1 MFRPFGPAFWTG
13 LAGPPKRH
21 YLSVKFFASG
31 LSCRVNRN
39 GEKRK
44 MRAAI
49 LNDRAVLRVT
59 GADARQFLDNVITND
74 VDSLQPDQGR
84 FAALLT
90 PQGKIIAD
98 FFVIGVTEEDGGGFL
113 IDAPKALAE
122 DIAKKLNFYKLRA
135 AVTIEER
142 HDLGVAAIVEG
153 KATAELGVVFDDTR
167 LPALGQRV
175 ILPAAE
181 AKTDLEG
188 AGFAVVDA
196 GSYHEKRIA
205 AGVPEG
211 GKDFTYSDAYP
222 HDANMDQLNGVD
234 FKKGCFI
241 GQEVVSRMERKT
253 TPRTRVVQATFDT
266 APFPGVDVKAGDK
279 PAGHMGYGVN
289 GRGLALVRLDRVN
302 DALVKGEKITAGGIE
317 ISLQKPAWASFKFP
331 GEPGFGA

>member
-1 MFRPFGPAFWTG
+1 MQ
-13 LAGPPKRH
+13 
-21 YLSVKFFASG
+21 
-31 LSCRVNRN
+31 
-39 GEKRK
+39 
-44 MRAAI
+44 AAI
-49 LNDRAVLRVT
+49 LDDRAVLRIT

-74 VDSLQPDQGR
+74 VDSLQPDQAR

-98 FFVIGVTEEDGGGFL
+98 FFIVGVTEEDGGGFL
-113 IDAPKALAE
+113 LDAPKVLAE
-122 DIAKKLNFYKLRA
+122 DIAKKLGFYKLRA
-135 AVTIEER
+135 DVTIEER
-142 HDLGVAAIVEG
+142 HDLAVAAVVEG
-153 KATAELGVVFDDTR
+153 KATAEVGIVFEDPR
-167 LPALGQRV
+167 LAGLGQRI

-181 AKTDLEG
+181 AKQDLETG
-188 AGFAVVDA
+188 GFQVVEAGI
-196 GSYHEKRIA
+196 YHEKRIA
-205 AGVPEG
+205 LGVPEG

-222 HDANMDQLNGVD
+222 HEANMDQLNGVD

-302 DALVKGEKITAGGIE
+302 DALAKGEKITAGGIE
-317 ISLQKPAWASFKFP
+317 ISLKKPAWATFKFP
-331 GEPGFGA
+331 GEPDFGT